1 MPSANPTSEKL
12 EPIPPDGALDPT
24 DTAQPICSKPA
35 HRNKHRVLIPPSR
48 VRRDRDSPTTLI
60 AESRLRRSAAK
71 MKVDAKPHAAGE
83 SAVAEVSQAFF
94 DPARLIFDNLVICG
108 YRRSRLGK
116 CSLSRRR
123 QTRFPRAAA
132 RFGDFTAPRRFLLTS
147 APACSPRASPFA
159 LCADPDTRPARTS
172 RPRGI
177 RRPDLHPGCRDTPA
191 PAVHRAPRLHRA
203 RVRQPAQW
211 SSGTRGSE
219 RRFDRDESTFA
230 SRSTTTPPSR
240 DCSPNANG
248 PSRLRTPVASTRRH
262 ASPTSSSRRS
272 VPPRP

>member
-1 MPSANPTSEKL
+1 MWEGGITSSRGTATFSAHRILWVFSQSGPNRLSRVVCLQPTRLPKSLL

-35 HRNKHRVLIPPSR
+35 HRNKHRVLSPPSR

-116 CSLSRRR
+116 CSLSKE
-123 QTRFPRAAA
+123 TPDAV
-132 RFGDFTAPRRFLLTS
+132 PEPP
-147 APACSPRASPFA
+147 PA
-159 LCADPDTRPARTS
+159 
-172 RPRGI
+172 
-177 RRPDLHPGCRDTPA
+177 
-191 PAVHRAPRLHRA
+191 
-203 RVRQPAQW
+203 
-211 SSGTRGSE
+211 SE
-219 RRFDRDESTFA
+219 I
-230 SRSTTTPPSR
+230 
-240 DCSPNANG
+240 
-248 PSRLRTPVASTRRH
+248 
-262 ASPTSSSRRS
+262 
-272 VPPRP
+272 